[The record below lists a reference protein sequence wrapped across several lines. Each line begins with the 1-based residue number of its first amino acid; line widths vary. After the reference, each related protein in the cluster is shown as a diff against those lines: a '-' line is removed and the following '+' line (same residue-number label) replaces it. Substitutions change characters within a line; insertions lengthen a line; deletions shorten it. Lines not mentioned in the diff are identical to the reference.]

1 MRARGRVDRLARMGH
16 RDLHR
21 LAARI
26 VFSAR
31 VCWIAL
37 IKRFVIARPNSDGST
52 LARASPVS
60 SARSCASSSDISRN
74 ASMRVSSA
82 VSDTSA
88 RSVARSPRSRRARNS
103 MSLTMMRRRS
113 NASRFDSSV
122 SRSRLAERSRASAT
136 CVWPIRML
144 TGSVCAAARCAGADG
159 GGDSAGRAWPRPVG
173 IMDGERDGGRGRQPG
188 RQICSIPNAASFGRS
203 STSIWLYASRTAP
216 SRSRC

>member
-1 MRARGRVDRLARMGH
+1 MGH

-21 LAARI
+21 LAARRDRR
-26 VFSAR
+26 ADR
-31 VCWIAL
+31 VLRAHVLDRVDQEVRHRAAEQRRI
-37 IKRFVIARPNSDGST
+37 D
-52 LARASPVS
+52 ARA
-60 SARSCASSSDISRN
+60 C
-74 ASMRVSSA
+74 
-82 VSDTSA
+82 
-88 RSVARSPRSRRARNS
+88 VARELGAQLRVVERHLEEREHARERGRERHVGEIGRALAAIAASKDS